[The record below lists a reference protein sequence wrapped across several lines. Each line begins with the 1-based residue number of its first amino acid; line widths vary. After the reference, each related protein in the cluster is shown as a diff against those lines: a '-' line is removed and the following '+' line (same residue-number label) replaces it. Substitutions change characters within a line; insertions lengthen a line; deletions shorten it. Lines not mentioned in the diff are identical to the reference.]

1 MVMGRSSVV
10 TFKSKQAQLCR
21 RGDAPLLDSLRF
33 KIGLIFHKL
42 SISML
47 LLGGLSL
54 FRHPE
59 HHKERNF
66 LLLERSHYF
75 NLFDSLT
82 QLDLQKIKI
91 RKHIFPLNWNNLR
104 SRLTPFLI

>member
-21 RGDAPLLDSLRF
+21 RGYAPLLDSLRF

-47 LLGGLSL
+47 LLCGLSL

-59 HHKERNF
+59 HRK
-66 LLLERSHYF
+66 ERSHYF
-75 NLFDSLT
+75 TASNKVGKGFYLFDSLSHV
-82 QLDLQKIKI
+82 DLQKIMDQKA
-91 RKHIFPLNWNNLR
+91 HISADLE
-104 SRLTPFLI
+104 

>member
-21 RGDAPLLDSLRF
+21 RGYAPLLDSLHF

-42 SISML
+42 SLSML

-59 HHKERNF
+59 RRKERNF

-75 NLFDSLT
+75 TAWNMVGKGFYLFDSLT
-82 QLDLQKIKI
+82 HVDLQKIMDQKA
-91 RKHIFPLNWNNLR
+91 HISADLE
-104 SRLTPFLI
+104 